1 MLSFRHKRGVIMLYY
16 VFYAVAAVN
25 FAAFIVSLVMLA
37 KESLKYTRYGKVEE
51 YIRRLEMENLKHAV

>member
-1 MLSFRHKRGVIMLYY
+1 MLYY

-37 KESLKYTRYGKVEE
+37 KESFRCSRYRKVEE
-51 YIRRLEMENLKHAV
+51 YIRRLEMENLRHAV